1 MIKFCF
7 ILILFSSLNSHS
19 QDFEGEYSLLSKKED
34 GILGNVTIR
43 YLNTD
48 EINFE
53 IEVATASGCTGLIE
67 GIAKFTNQGV
77 ARYSG
82 SECEELTFRFGKN
95 KLDIDEKQC
104 TSHHGMVCHF
114 ARTYYRENN

>member
-1 MIKFCF
+1 MYD
-7 ILILFSSLNSHS
+7 FSSN
-19 QDFEGEYSLLSKKED
+19 KED
-34 GILGNVTIR
+34 GILGRATIK
-43 YLNTD
+43 YLSAD

-95 KLDIDEKQC
+95 KLDVDEKHC
-104 TSHHGMVCHF
+104 TNHHGIVCHF
-114 ARTYYRENN
+114 ARTYYKQNN